1 MSAVNL
7 KLLEE
12 VEKRLI
18 KQVEMET
25 MRLAD
30 GIVKDFD
37 EYRYYVGGIKGL
49 RDAIA
54 TIEAV
59 IEEAREG
66 NS

>member
-1 MSAVNL
+1 
-7 KLLEE
+7 
-12 VEKRLI
+12 
-18 KQVEMET
+18 MET